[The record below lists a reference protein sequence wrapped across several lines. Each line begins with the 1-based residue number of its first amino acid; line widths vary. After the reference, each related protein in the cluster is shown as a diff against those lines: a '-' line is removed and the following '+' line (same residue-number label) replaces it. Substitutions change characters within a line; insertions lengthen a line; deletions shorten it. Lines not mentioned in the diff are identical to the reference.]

1 MTWTAYYANN
11 KTHVSWPLVV
21 CAGDKYRVDHKNVP
35 NFDEK
40 QNDAVP
46 LSNRIQT
53 KGINIFKEQS

>member
-1 MTWTAYYANN
+1 
-11 KTHVSWPLVV
+11 VV